1 MAQSGMTAPTDTELW
16 VALSLVPGLGN
27 ASFRKLLSAFGEPQQ
42 IFATPYNALSQI
54 VKSPIARTISNGFD
68 PAAISSTQGWLAHPG
83 NHVITLADA
92 DYPAALFHIPDP
104 PSLFYLKGRRDL
116 LNRPSLSVVGS
127 RNATPQ
133 GLKNAESFSQSLS
146 DNGYC
151 IVSGL
156 ASGIDTAAHR
166 GGLNGVSSSLAVVGT
181 GLDIVYPARNRALA
195 HELAE
200 NGALIS
206 EYPLG
211 TPAIASN
218 FPNRNRII
226 SGLTQ
231 GCLVVEAALRSG
243 SLITARF
250 AAEQG
255 KEVFAIPGS
264 IHSPLSKGCHALIK
278 QGAKLVDCAQDILE
292 ELGNTFSEVPS
303 SSNPIPDSLENEH
316 PILIHFGHDIANID
330 SLVERSGLTPEHV
343 SAMLLELELDG
354 RVASLPGGL
363 YQRIT

>member
-1 MAQSGMTAPTDTELW
+1 MTAPTNAALW
-16 VALSLVPGLGN
+16 AALSLVPGLGN
-27 ASFRKLLSAFGEPQQ
+27 ASFRKLLAAFGEPQL
-42 IFATPYNALSQI
+42 ILSAPYSALSQV
-54 VKSPIARTISNGFD
+54 VKPAIARSISDGLDSETIRATD
-68 PAAISSTQGWLAHPG
+68 LWLAQPD
-83 NHVITLADA
+83 NHIITLADA
-92 DYPAALFHIPDP
+92 DYPAALFQIPDP
-104 PSLFYLKGRRDL
+104 PALFYLKGNRDIL
-116 LNRPSLSVVGS
+116 QRPSLAIVGS

-133 GLKNAESFSQSLS
+133 GIKNAESFAQSLS
-146 DNGYC
+146 DNGFC

-156 ASGIDTAAHR
+156 ASGIDAAAHR
-166 GGLNGVSSSLAVVGT
+166 GGLNGHSSSLAVVGT
-181 GLDIVYPARNRALA
+181 GLDIVYPASNRALA
-195 HELAE
+195 HALAK
-200 NGALIS
+200 NGVLIS

-218 FPNRNRII
+218 FPKRNRII

-231 GCLVVEAALRSG
+231 GCLVIEAALRSG

-278 QGAKLVDCAQDILE
+278 QGAKLVECAQDILE
-292 ELGNTFSEVPS
+292 ELGGTL
-303 SSNPIPDSLENEH
+303 PDKPATANSDTCYLETDH
-316 PILIHFGHDIANID
+316 SILLHLGHDTANID

>member
-1 MAQSGMTAPTDTELW
+1 MTAPTDTELW
-16 VALSLVPGLGN
+16 VALSLIPGLGN
-27 ASFRKLLSAFGEPQQ
+27 ASFRKLLAAFGQPQQ
-42 IFATPYNALSQI
+42 IFSTPYSALCQV
-54 VKSPIARTISNGFD
+54 VKSPIARDISHGFD
-68 PAAISSTQGWLAHPG
+68 PSIVSSTQAWLVHPD

-92 DYPAALFHIPDP
+92 DYPSALFHIPDP
-104 PSLFYLKGRRDL
+104 PAIFYLKGRRDL
-116 LNRPSLSVVGS
+116 LNRPSLSIVGS

-133 GLKNAESFSQSLS
+133 GLKNAESFAQSLS

-156 ASGIDTAAHR
+156 ASGIDAAAHR
-166 GGLNGVSSSLAVVGT
+166 GGLNGISASLAVVGT

-195 HELAE
+195 HALAE

-218 FPNRNRII
+218 FPKRNRII

-250 AAEQG
+250 AAEHG

-278 QGAKLVDCAQDILE
+278 QGAKLVECAQDILE
-292 ELGNTFSEVPS
+292 ELGNPLPHTPSATSAKPAASE
-303 SSNPIPDSLENEH
+303 DEH
-316 PILIHFGHDIANID
+316 PIFVLLGHEITNIE